1 MKISEIVSKIDL
13 RDPKPFFDFTNK
25 WIGYVTSKK
34 ASVDITTE
42 EWSELFGRN
51 NPVAGIDRGELLDEV
66 KQRNG
71 KKKETNEKKSII
83 NKWDSDIRPFIE
95 DTINI
100 TEPTYKI
107 AKIKELYELLF
118 NTIVDGGGF
127 KKNIAINRIL
137 ITFFPDCFIHIPNY
151 KNLKEFMDLLNKH
164 FERGDSIV
172 TKGNWIDDCYQVKKF
187 FDNELKDAN
196 LTASAWWFYT
206 YIKQNFTIAKDTLI
220 TRDKLQ
226 LILQNSVIM
235 DRIEKYKEYIRQCT
249 SSPNSADNY
258 SDFKRLDE
266 LISNRYEGFTS
277 ISDCDDPDYLQSI
290 YDDLDKLES
299 FKEFEGETNEGKNF
313 KQIGGGQYHNALI
326 TYIRFLRALKLL
338 GTSEYEIKIEPILI
352 AKDKA
357 LNNFVFL
364 VIEYFAEK
372 DNLDAL
378 VTYSSIPEVKLIKI
392 AKEDEFRLTGMFI
405 ETTFEDVEKINR
417 EKPRWFTKQF
427 TLKDKH
433 VYLSSQWYGKG
444 DYTLTLDDFVKM
456 IQYCY
461 GKDYYYQITDNKE
474 HQLWYNPSGSSI
486 EISDSSDLVDFN
498 PSEYKGDLSS
508 IILYG
513 PPGTGKTFTLQKK
526 YISKFNE
533 KNRDITTFHQA
544 FSYEEFIEGLKPV
557 LDDSSKD
564 VKYDIEK
571 GIFYRACEK
580 AAILADYASLAE
592 CLEDT
597 KLNRIVKFNKAI
609 EEKKTV
615 LLCID
620 EINRGNVA
628 AIFGDLISLI
638 ESTKRLG
645 AEEEMTAILP
655 YSKKEFGVP
664 ANLLIVG
671 TMNTADRSIQLLDS
685 ALRRRFKFVEL
696 LPNYTKDI
704 YKNEHA
710 ITILKNINARV
721 RCLLNKDNQIGH
733 SYFMKAE
740 NYCDILSAL
749 LNKVIPLLEEYFYN
763 DIDKVRFVLD
773 DKDKESNF
781 FYVEDTEAKKAYEA
795 YMKDYDEERNF
806 YQINPEIASAIESNN
821 KEKCKEFLANLLK

>member
-42 EWSELFGRN
+42 EWSELFGRK

-66 KQRNG
+66 KLSNG

-107 AKIKELYELLF
+107 ANIKELYELLF

-137 ITFFPDCFIHIPNY
+137 ITFFPDCFIHMPNY
-151 KNLKEFMDLLNKH
+151 TNLKEFMDLLNKH

-220 TRDKLQ
+220 THDKSQ

-299 FKEFEGETNEGKNF
+299 FQEFEGETNEGKNF

-338 GTSEYEIKIEPILI
+338 GQRELEPTLI
-352 AKDKA
+352 AQNKT
-357 LNNFVFL
+357 LNNSTKL
-364 VIEYFAEK
+364 VESK
-372 DNLDAL
+372 SS
-378 VTYSSIPEVKLIKI
+378 TYE
-392 AKEDEFRLTGMFI
+392 
-405 ETTFEDVEKINR
+405 
-417 EKPRWFTKQF
+417 
-427 TLKDKH
+427 
-433 VYLSSQWYGKG
+433 
-444 DYTLTLDDFVKM
+444 
-456 IQYCY
+456 
-461 GKDYYYQITDNKE
+461 
-474 HQLWYNPSGSSI
+474 
-486 EISDSSDLVDFN
+486 
-498 PSEYKGDLSS
+498 GDLAP

-513 PPGTGKTFTLQKK
+513 PPGTGKTFKMQED
-526 YISKFNE
+526 YISKFD
-533 KNRDITTFHQA
+533 KDNRFVTTFHQS
-544 FSYEEFIEGLKPV
+544 FSYEEFVEGLKPI
-557 LDDSSKD
+557 LTNKDDENGD
-564 VKYDIEK
+564 IKYKVAE
-571 GIFYRACEK
+571 GVFREACER
-580 AAILADYASLAE
+580 AAELAGYSSLE
-592 CLEDT
+592 VCLNDAA
-597 KLNRIVKFNKAI
+597 KNRENKFNEAI
-609 EEKKTV
+609 KDKNLV

-628 AIFGDLISLI
+628 SIFGDLISLI
-638 ESTKRLG
+638 EPSKRLG
-645 AEEEMTAILP
+645 AANEMTAILP

-685 ALRRRFKFVEL
+685 ALRRRFKFEEL
-696 LPNYTKDI
+696 LPNYDV
-704 YKNEHA
+704 
-710 ITILKNINARV
+710 ITNDEAKSVLKNINARV

-733 SYFMKAE
+733 SYLMKAE
-740 NYCDILSAL
+740 NSCDILSAL
-749 LNKVIPLLEEYFYN
+749 LNKIIPLLEEYFYN
-763 DIDKVRFVLD
+763 DIEKVRFVLD
-773 DKDKESNF
+773 DTKSNL
-781 FYVEDTEAKKAYEA
+781 FYVEDNEAKKAYEA
-795 YMKDYDEERNF
+795 YMKDYDEERNY
-806 YQINPEIASAIESNN
+806 YQINPKIADTIKSKNE
-821 KEKCKEFLANLLK
+821 EECKEFLANLLK

>member
-42 EWSELFGRN
+42 EWSELFGRK

-66 KQRNG
+66 KLSNG

-107 AKIKELYELLF
+107 ANIKELYKRLF

-137 ITFFPDCFIHIPNY
+137 ITFFPDCFIHMPNY
-151 KNLKEFMDLLNKH
+151 TNLKEFMDLLNKH

-220 TRDKLQ
+220 THDKSQ
-226 LILQNSVIM
+226 LILQNSIIM

-258 SDFKRLDE
+258 SDFKRLDK

-290 YDDLDKLES
+290 YDGLDKLES

-338 GTSEYEIKIEPILI
+338 GTPEYEIKLEPILI
-352 AKDKA
+352 AQDKA
-357 LNNFVFL
+357 LNIFVL
-364 VIEYFAEK
+364 SVIEYFAKK

-378 VTYSSIPEVKLIKI
+378 VPYSNTLESNLIKI
-392 AKEDEFRLTGMFI
+392 ENKGEFKLTGMFVATTPEGI
-405 ETTFEDVEKINR
+405 ENR
-417 EKPRWFTKQF
+417 NKNNKLCFTNPF
-427 TLKDKH
+427 TLNGKD
-433 VYLSSQWYGKG
+433 VYLSTQWCGKG

-456 IQYCY
+456 IQCCY
-461 GKDYYYQITDNKE
+461 GKEYYYKLSDNNE
-474 HQLWYNPSGSSI
+474 HQLWYNHSGSSA
-486 EISDSSDLVDFN
+486 STKLVESK
-498 PSEYKGDLSS
+498 PSTYEGELAP

-513 PPGTGKTFTLQKK
+513 PPGTGKTFKMQED
-526 YISKFNE
+526 YISNFDKD
-533 KNRDITTFHQA
+533 NRFVTTFHQS
-544 FSYEEFIEGLKPV
+544 FSYEEFVEGLKPI
-557 LDDSSKD
+557 LTNKDDENGD
-564 VKYDIEK
+564 IKYQVAE
-571 GIFYRACEK
+571 GVFREACER
-580 AAILADYASLAE
+580 AAELAGYDSFE
-592 CLEDT
+592 KCIEDSFG
-597 KLNRIVKFNKAI
+597 NRQAKFTKAI
-609 EEKKTV
+609 EDKKLV

-628 AIFGDLISLI
+628 SIFGDLISLI
-638 ESTKRLG
+638 EPSKRLG
-645 AEEEMTAILP
+645 AANEMTAILP

-685 ALRRRFKFVEL
+685 ALRRRFKFEEL
-696 LPNYTKDI
+696 LPNYDV
-704 YKNEHA
+704 
-710 ITILKNINARV
+710 ITNDEAKSVLKNINARV

-733 SYFMKAE
+733 SYLMKAE
-740 NYCDILSAL
+740 NSCDILSAL
-749 LNKVIPLLEEYFYN
+749 LNKIIPLLEEYFYN

-773 DKDKESNF
+773 DTKSNL
-781 FYVEDTEAKKAYEA
+781 FYVEDSEAKKAYEA
-795 YMKDYDEERNF
+795 YMKDYDEERNY
-806 YQINPEIASAIESNN
+806 YQINPEIADAIKSKNEEEC
-821 KEKCKEFLANLLK
+821 EKFLANLLK